1 MALSAKYAEAT
12 ASWQMEGSLI
22 IGIKKVLEV
31 SYKTLI
37 AVFFSV
43 IEVDLNFN
51 DIIKAVIEW
60 IVLKWFNIFNMML

>member
-22 IGIKKVLEV
+22 IGMKKVLEV

-51 DIIKAVIEW
+51 DIIKAVIE
-60 IVLKWFNIFNMML
+60 